1 MEGQAVDSNV
11 QGTVSPRI
19 EWVDL
24 FKAICILSM
33 VIGHAWGGMND
44 IIYQFHMAA
53 FFFISGFTSGIWK
66 KDTESLFISKTWT
79 LIIPILVMVAL
90 LSPLV
95 HILDGVTPVDSIGL
109 LVKDYRDYLIWGAT
123 VNLLGTVWF
132 LTALFSVFII
142 QRLIYKV
149 TEEHGGL
156 FAYFAVT
163 VALFIVG
170 YYLSDYNYRTPH
182 FLDVALIAQL
192 YFGAGVMLRQGGWQP
207 KVLSIRVSIIIAA
220 ICGLIMYL
228 LTLAEFQVTMDMVS
242 RTYPSLLV
250 MCTVPFIGFVTVYA
264 VSCIL
269 TAVPGFLKTVM
280 LTLGRETLGIMFL
293 HFACF
298 KIATLLFVV
307 LGIAEFSDLESFL
320 LPSFASGNLWITVAY
335 IAISVFCSVVIWK
348 SLRDIPVVGKL
359 LGRT

>member
-79 LIIPILVMVAL
+79 LIIPVLVMIAL

-142 QRLIYKV
+142 HRLI
-149 TEEHGGL
+149 
-156 FAYFAVT
+156 
-163 VALFIVG
+163 
-170 YYLSDYNYRTPH
+170 
-182 FLDVALIAQL
+182 
-192 YFGAGVMLRQGGWQP
+192 
-207 KVLSIRVSIIIAA
+207 
-220 ICGLIMYL
+220 
-228 LTLAEFQVTMDMVS
+228 
-242 RTYPSLLV
+242 
-250 MCTVPFIGFVTVYA
+250 
-264 VSCIL
+264 
-269 TAVPGFLKTVM
+269 
-280 LTLGRETLGIMFL
+280 
-293 HFACF
+293 
-298 KIATLLFVV
+298 
-307 LGIAEFSDLESFL
+307 
-320 LPSFASGNLWITVAY
+320 
-335 IAISVFCSVVIWK
+335 
-348 SLRDIPVVGKL
+348 
-359 LGRT
+359 